1 MSPER
6 KRKFIAELAPTDDRH
21 HTMIEV
27 RFLDNPGRCLGT
39 TKPVIAWIQHGTYA
53 HPGVSTTAGRTEAWS
68 VHVTA
73 IDRYAGFA
81 SSYDTLEQAREV
93 FDTYVAR
100 SGQEASLF

>member
-6 KRKFIAELAPTDDRH
+6 KRKFTAELSPTDDRH

-39 TKPVIAWIQHGTYA
+39 TKALIVWIQHVIYT
-53 HPGVSTTAGRTEAWS
+53 HPGVSTTAGRTEGWS
-68 VHVTA
+68 VRVTA
-73 IDRYAGFA
+73 IDRYAGA
-81 SSYDTLEQAREV
+81 AGSYDTLAEAREV
-93 FDTYVAR
+93 FDTYVTR